1 MSVVVRVL
9 LVDARIGDAAK
20 LRGRL
25 TGALGEEGFTLDHV
39 LTGMAAQVRLRV
51 RPPPHVMLIDTAHPD
66 LDDLRAHVA
75 GDPAIDAVAVMTW
88 GDSDTPGEM
97 ARLLS
102 RIAQSGSERPSSLD
116 SWSGRLDK
124 VRSDVDG
131 ALADIRLGREVVGGI
146 GGEVTT
152 LRTEM
157 REGFARLEAIIATP
171 GIHVRAVVAAGAW
184 VGARWDAHPWMA
196 VLLLVA
202 TGVLSFTAW
211 ATAGTVTATISAS
224 VADLLRL
231 DWVGR

>member
-20 LRGRL
+20 LRSRL
-25 TGALGEEGFTLDHV
+25 TGALGEDGYTLDHV
-39 LTGMAAQVRLRV
+39 LTGMAAQVRLGV
-51 RPPPHVMLIDTAHPD
+51 RPPPHVVLIDAAHPD
-66 LDDLRAHVA
+66 LSYLATKIKDDPNTDSVTIL
-75 GDPAIDAVAVMTW
+75 TW
-88 GDSDTPGEM
+88 GDSGTPGEM

-102 RIAQSGSERPSSLD
+102 RIVQSGSERPSSLD
-116 SWSGRLDK
+116 SWSGMLAG
-124 VRSDVDG
+124 VRRDVDG

-146 GGEVTT
+146 GAEVGT
-152 LRTEM
+152 LRSEM

-224 VADLLRL
+224 VADLLKL